1 MKKLV
6 LIGCGGIG
14 AYHLEHFVQFKDIEL
29 AGFCDLLPDRAEDFV
44 RRAGSGKA
52 YTDFITMYD
61 EIQPDM
67 AFICVPPTCH
77 GRIEFETIRRG
88 IPFFVEKP
96 LALDLSLAKE
106 LVRQVEA
113 KGLIAAS
120 GFQCRYDSIND
131 TAREFIAGNPVLHVA
146 ASRVGGIPDAP
157 WWNVKSTSGG
167 QLVEQTIHQLDMLRY
182 LLQSE
187 PDTIY
192 SVASRGYITQEE
204 NPGYFTDDLSTT
216 LITFQNGVTC
226 TMMTGCYS
234 LNGASWDSKM
244 TFGSRSA
251 RMDYHLCD
259 KVSMFGVDEADQ
271 AAETQGTIAGDG
283 TQRKSESEVGVTV
296 KSQVDFGLVCDR
308 TFVDAVLS
316 GDASRVRSPYGD
328 AYKSVAFALACNQ
341 SMETGMPV
349 KVVY

>member
-14 AYHLEHFVQFKDIEL
+14 AYHLEHLVQFKDIEL
-29 AGFCDLLPDRAEDFV
+29 AGFCDLLLDRAEDFV
-44 RRAGSGKA
+44 RQAGSGKV
-52 YTDFITMYD
+52 YTDFNTMYD

-67 AFICVPPTCH
+67 VFICVPPTCH
-77 GRIEFETIRRG
+77 GKIEFETIRRG

-96 LALDLSLAKE
+96 LALDLSLARE

-120 GFQCRYDSIND
+120 GFQCRYDNIND
-131 TAREFIAGNPVLHVA
+131 TAREFIKGHPILHVA

-187 PDTIY
+187 PDTVY
-192 SVASRGYITQEE
+192 SVASRGYITQDE

-251 RMDYHLCD
+251 RMDYHLCE
-259 KVSMFGVDEADQ
+259 KVSLFGVDEADK
-271 AAETQGTIAGDG
+271 ASETQGTIAGDG
-283 TQRKSESEVGVTV
+283 TQRKSENEVGVTV
-296 KSQVDFGLVCDR
+296 KNLVDFGLTCDR
-308 TFVDAVLS
+308 TFVDAVLT
-316 GDASRVRSPYGD
+316 GDASRVRSPYKD

-341 SMETGMPV
+341 SMESGQPV

>member
-29 AGFCDLLPDRAEDFV
+29 AGFCDLLLDRAEDFV

-52 YTDFITMYD
+52 YTDFAAMYD

-131 TAREFIAGNPVLHVA
+131 TAREFIAGNRTPP
-146 ASRVGGIPDAP
+146 GG
-157 WWNVKSTSGG
+157 T
-167 QLVEQTIHQLDMLRY
+167 
-182 LLQSE
+182 
-187 PDTIY
+187 
-192 SVASRGYITQEE
+192 
-204 NPGYFTDDLSTT
+204 
-216 LITFQNGVTC
+216 
-226 TMMTGCYS
+226 
-234 LNGASWDSKM
+234 
-244 TFGSRSA
+244 
-251 RMDYHLCD
+251 
-259 KVSMFGVDEADQ
+259 
-271 AAETQGTIAGDG
+271 
-283 TQRKSESEVGVTV
+283 
-296 KSQVDFGLVCDR
+296 
-308 TFVDAVLS
+308 
-316 GDASRVRSPYGD
+316 
-328 AYKSVAFALACNQ
+328 
-341 SMETGMPV
+341 
-349 KVVY
+349 

>member
-14 AYHLEHFVQFKDIEL
+14 AYHLEHLVQFKDIEL
-29 AGFCDLLPDRAEDFV
+29 AGFCDLLLDRAEDFAL
-44 RRAGSGKA
+44 RAGGGKA

-61 EIQPDM
+61 ETQPDM
-67 AFICVPPTCH
+67 VFICVPPTCH
-77 GRIEFETIRRG
+77 GKIEFETIRRG

-106 LVRQVEA
+106 LVRQVDA

-120 GFQCRYDSIND
+120 GFQCRYDNIND
-131 TAREFIAGNPVLHVA
+131 TAREFIQEHPILHVA
-146 ASRVGGIPDAP
+146 ASCVGGIPDAP

-187 PDTIY
+187 PDTVY

-204 NPGYFTDDLSTT
+204 SPGYFTDDLSTT

-234 LNGASWDSKM
+234 LNGAAWDSKM

-251 RMDYHLCD
+251 RMDYHLCE
-259 KVSMFGVDEADQ
+259 KVSLFGVNEADKTS
-271 AAETQGTIAGDG
+271 ETQGTIAGDG
-283 TQRKSESEVGVTV
+283 TQRKSENEVGVTV
-296 KSQVDFGLVCDR
+296 KNQIDFGLTCDR
-308 TFVDAVLS
+308 TFVDAVLT
-316 GDASRVRSPYGD
+316 GDASRVRSPYRD
-328 AYKSVAFALACNQ
+328 AYKSVAFALACNK
-341 SMETGMPV
+341 SMESGQPV